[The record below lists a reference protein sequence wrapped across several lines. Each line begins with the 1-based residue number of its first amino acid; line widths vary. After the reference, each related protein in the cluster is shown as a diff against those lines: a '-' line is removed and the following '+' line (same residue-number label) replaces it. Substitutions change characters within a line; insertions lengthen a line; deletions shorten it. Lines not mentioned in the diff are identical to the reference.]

1 MIRINAVLAAMLT
14 TAAAAMTLAAQTATF
29 SSRLEAVRVD
39 VLVTDNGR
47 IVRGLGP
54 ADFEVVDNGV
64 VQQIDLVSFEQLP
77 VNVVLALDMSLSMV
91 GERLEHLRAAGR
103 AVLDGLRGEDRA
115 GLLTFSHMLRLP
127 QPLTSDAARVRTA
140 LERVEPSGA
149 TALVDGVYA
158 AMTLAGS
165 DAGRDL
171 LLVFSDGVD
180 TASFLSPER
189 VLESARRT
197 DATVYSVTVRGSGRS
212 PFLRDLS
219 EQTGGNVI
227 EIASTTGLQ
236 KTFVGILDEFRQRYL
251 LSYTPRGVSR
261 DGWHRLQVRLK
272 GRRGTVTARAGYVAG
287 S

>member
-1 MIRINAVLAAMLT
+1 MIHIIRVAAALLAAI
-14 TAAAAMTLAAQTATF
+14 ASGSFVAAQTATF

-47 IVRGLGP
+47 VVRGLRP

-64 VQQIDLVSFEQLP
+64 VQQIDLATFEELP
-77 VNVVLALDMSLSMV
+77 INVILALDMSQSMV

-103 AVLDGLRGEDRA
+103 AVLDGLRREDGA
-115 GLLTFSHMLRLP
+115 ALLTFSHMVRLP
-127 QPLTSDAARVRTA
+127 QALTRDARIVRDALDRVQ
-140 LERVEPSGA
+140 PSGS

-171 LLVFSDGVD
+171 LLVFSDGLD
-180 TASFLSPER
+180 TASFLAPAG

-197 DATVYSVTVRGSGRS
+197 DATMYSVSVRGSGRS
-212 PFLRDLS
+212 SFLRDLS
-219 EQTGGNVI
+219 EQTGGSVV
-227 EIASTTGLQ
+227 EIASTTDLQ

-272 GRRGTVTARAGYVAG
+272 GRRGAVTARAGYMAG
-287 S
+287 T

>member
-1 MIRINAVLAAMLT
+1 MIRINAALAMVLTIAVAGVT
-14 TAAAAMTLAAQTATF
+14 IGAQSATF

-54 ADFEVVDNGV
+54 ADFDVVDNGV

-77 VNVVLALDMSLSMV
+77 INVVLALDMSLSMV
-91 GERLEHLRAAGR
+91 GERLQHLRAAGR
-103 AVLDGLRGEDRA
+103 AVLDGLRGDDRA

-127 QPLTSDAARVRTA
+127 QALTSDAAGVRAA
-140 LERVEPSGA
+140 LDRVEPAGA
-149 TALVDGVYA
+149 TALVDGVYS

-180 TASFLSPER
+180 TASFLSPQR

-212 PFLRDLS
+212 SFLRDLS
-219 EQTGGNVI
+219 EQTGGSVV
-227 EIASTTGLQ
+227 EIASTTDLQ

-272 GRRGTVTARAGYVAG
+272 GRRGTVTARAGYAAG

>member
-1 MIRINAVLAAMLT
+1 MTRIVTASALLATVIAGVSI
-14 TAAAAMTLAAQTATF
+14 AAQTATF

-47 IVRGLGP
+47 IVRGLQ
-54 ADFEVVDNGV
+54 ASDFEVVDNGV
-64 VQQIDLVSFEQLP
+64 VQQLDLVSFEQLP
-77 VNVVLALDMSLSMV
+77 VNVVLALDMSQSMV
-91 GERLEHLRAAGR
+91 GERLDHLRAAGR
-103 AVLDGLRGEDRA
+103 AVLAGLRREDRVA
-115 GLLTFSHMLRLP
+115 LLTFSHMVQLS
-127 QPLTSDAARVRTA
+127 QELTSDTATVRAA
-140 LERVEPSGA
+140 LDRVEPRGA
-149 TALVDGVYA
+149 TSLVDGVYA

-180 TASFLSPER
+180 TASFLTPSN
-189 VLESARRT
+189 VLQSARRT

-212 PFLRDLS
+212 SFLRDLS
-219 EQTGGNVI
+219 EQTGGNVV
-227 EIASTTGLQ
+227 EIASTTDLQ

-251 LSYTPRGVSR
+251 LSYSPRGVSR

-272 GRRGTVTARAGYVAG
+272 GRRGTVTARAGYTAG